1 MRLLRSELLHA
12 WPTTAVVGLLLSLP
26 LILNPGWYSH
36 DELQWAAQALP
47 LDDTPGYVGWLDW
60 QRFQYRPLTFQ
71 LWLWLSRAL
80 FETPMLYHAVHAGAG
95 VLVALALQG
104 VLGLH
109 GWPRARAQLAALMF
123 LMHPYAV
130 YVHGWVATLADVL
143 WVGAGLGMAALLCA
157 RAAERLAL
165 ATRLCLLCA
174 LTVLALLA
182 KESALSLCALIAVW
196 ALWQRGRENLLAT
209 LAVALPTVLYLALR
223 LPVILSRP
231 DDVTYGWSPLWPP
244 LRLAQYFVFPLA
256 LDVREVQVLALRP
269 LAFALAGTGT
279 LLMLGL
285 TIRAQRALGLLWL
298 VAGAA
303 ALGPVLLL
311 ASAASQYG
319 YALAMLSATV
329 WAAAQ
334 ARLQGTG
341 RRLLLVAVC
350 LVCAHGLQGAWRMQ
364 TAGRLSANFLA
375 DSAQALHANPDSILK
390 LSLAQARQPW
400 LYQRL
405 THEVP
410 HYAGVPMLDRI
421 QLQDTDEGA
430 DYRVLRDGRLEPV
443 EASQGR

>member
-1 MRLLRSELLHA
+1 MRQARSELLHA
-12 WPTTAVVGLLLSLP
+12 WPATAAIGLLLSLP

-71 LWLWLSRAL
+71 LWLWLSWAL

-109 GWPRARAQLAALMF
+109 GWPRARAQLAALVF

-143 WVGAGLGMAALLCA
+143 WVAAGLGMAALFTA
-157 RAAERLAL
+157 RASAQLSL
-165 ATRLCLLCA
+165 ATRLSLLFA

-182 KESALSLCALIAVW
+182 KESALSLCALVAVW
-196 ALWQRGRENLLAT
+196 ALWRRRREDLLAL
-209 LAVALPTVLYLALR
+209 LAVALPTLLYLGLR

-244 LRLAQYFVFPLA
+244 LRFAQYFAFPLA

-269 LAFALAGTGT
+269 LTFALAGVGT

-285 TIRAQRALGLLWL
+285 AIRAQRALGLLWL
-298 VAGAA
+298 AAGAA

-319 YALAMLSATV
+319 YALAMLSAVV

-334 ARLQGTG
+334 ARLQGTA
-341 RRLLLVAVC
+341 RHLLLAAVC

-375 DSAQALHANPDSILK
+375 DSAHALRANPQSKLT

-410 HYAGVPMLDRI
+410 HYAGVPMFDRI
-421 QLQDTDEGA
+421 RLQDTDEGA

-443 EASQGR
+443 RAAQRQ